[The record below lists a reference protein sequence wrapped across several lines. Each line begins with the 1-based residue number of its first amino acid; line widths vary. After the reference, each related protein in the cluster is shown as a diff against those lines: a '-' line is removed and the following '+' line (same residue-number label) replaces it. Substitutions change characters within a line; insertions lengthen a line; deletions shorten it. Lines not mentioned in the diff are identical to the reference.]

1 MLLLLKLCLVPIL
14 VATVTI
20 AAGRWGPVIGGWL
33 TALPIIAGPTLCFY
47 AIEQGTEFAARAT
60 QATLVG
66 LVAVVAHSVTY
77 AHMCRRWSWPAS
89 LIVSWIAFAA
99 VTALLYVIPFNLLI
113 SLLLAL
119 ASFAVAQRALPP
131 RKPVVSA
138 ARHPGRDLLLR
149 MLAAAGLVLILT
161 SLADRLGPTLSG
173 FLTPFPIATA
183 IIAAFT
189 QAERGPDAVISY
201 FHGFVPALSSFALF
215 CFVFALALVRIGL
228 PLAVTLALSVQLLI
242 QGVNLWRMMRSSA
255 KVSLNSKI

>member
-14 VATVTI
+14 VASVML
-20 AAGRWGPVIGGWL
+20 AARRWGPRIGGWL

-47 AIEQGTEFAARAT
+47 AIEQGHEFAARAT

-66 LVAVVAHSVTY
+66 LVAVAAHAVTY
-77 AHMCRRWSWPAS
+77 AHVCRRWAWPAS
-89 LIVSWIAFAA
+89 LIASWIAFA
-99 VTALLYVIPFNLLI
+99 VLTALLYAGQFNLLI
-113 SLLLAL
+113 SLVLAL
-119 ASFAVAQRALPP
+119 ASFAIAQRILPA

-138 ARHPGRDLLLR
+138 AVHPGRDLLLR
-149 MLAAAGLVLILT
+149 MLAAAALVLILT
-161 SLADRLGPTLSG
+161 SAADRLGPTLSG

-215 CFVFALALVRIGL
+215 CFVFALALLRFGL
-228 PLAVTLALSVQLLI
+228 PLAVTLALSVQLAI
-242 QGVNLWRMMRSSA
+242 QGINLWRMMRS
-255 KVSLNSKI
+255 L